1 MSEGI
6 VQNKKEPILA
16 AIGSFIIPGAGQI
29 YNGDSFIK
37 GLLILLGTTIGALFL
52 VIPGLIIW
60 LYGIY
65 DAYSVSK
72 KINSGKI
79 PNKEVPGINIL
90 LFIIV
95 AIVWMVV
102 WFVIITI
109 LLAAVIAAFVFGMG
123 SSVNYSNVVSFTME
137 RMADGSITII
147 NCGGP
152 DTNKLEYVELSF
164 VDANGVTRG
173 PDTIDHLASYG
184 VTGTLDA
191 VGSTCSIDSKKCIN
205 PTHIV
210 VHGTFNDG
218 STQVLLAG
226 DV

>member
-1 MSEGI
+1 MNESV

-79 PNKEVPGINIL
+79 RNKEVPGINVL
-90 LFIIV
+90 LFIII
-95 AIVWMVV
+95 AIVWIFI
-102 WFVIITI
+102 WFIITI
-109 LLAAVIAAFVFGMG
+109 ILAAVIAAFVFGMG
-123 SSVNYSNVVSFTME
+123 SSVQNTHNVGFSLE
-137 RMADGSITII
+137 GMADGTVIIT
-147 NCGGP
+147 NEGGP
-152 DTNKLEYVELSF
+152 DINKLNKVEISF

-173 PDTIDHLASYG
+173 PDTIDHLKEYG
-184 VTGTLDA
+184 VTGSLDS
-191 VGSTCSIDSKKCIN
+191 VGSTCRIDKNIRLSPSQVN
-205 PTHIV
+205 VT
-210 VHGTFNDG
+210 GTFDDG
-218 STQVLLAG
+218 TVQTLAEF
-226 DV
+226 DF

>member
-1 MSEGI
+1 MSEGV

-37 GLLILLGTTIGALFL
+37 GILILLGTTIGTLFL

-109 LLAAVIAAFVFGMG
+109 LLAAVIAAFIFGMG
-123 SSVNYSNVVSFTME
+123 SSVQETHVVSFIAE
-137 RMADGSITII
+137 RTSDGSLTIV
-147 NCGGP
+147 NEGGR
-152 DTNKLEYVELSF
+152 DINKLKYVELSF
-164 VDANGVTRG
+164 VDASGATVG
-173 PDTIDHLASYG
+173 PDTIDNLSIYG
-184 VTGTLDA
+184 VTGTLDS
-191 VGSTCSIDSKKCIN
+191 VGSSCTIDSKKCKN
-205 PTHIV
+205 PTQIILR
-210 VHGTFNDG
+210 GIFNDG
-218 STQVLLAG
+218 STQVLLSG
-226 DV
+226 VI

>member
-1 MSEGI
+1 MNEGV

-65 DAYSVSK
+65 DAYKMSE
-72 KINSGKI
+72 KINAGTV
-79 PNKEVPGINIL
+79 PNREVSGINLL

-123 SSVNYSNVVSFTME
+123 SSVQETHVVSFIADRTS
-137 RMADGSITII
+137 DGSLTIV
-147 NCGGP
+147 NEGGR
-152 DTNKLEYVELSF
+152 DINKLEYVELSF
-164 VDANGVTRG
+164 VDANGATVG
-173 PDTIDHLASYG
+173 PDTIDNLSGYG
-184 VTGTLDA
+184 VTGTLDT
-191 VGSTCSIDSKKCIN
+191 VGSSCTIDGKKCTN
-205 PTHIV
+205 PTQIILR
-210 VHGTFNDG
+210 GTFNDG
-218 STQVLLAG
+218 STQVLFAG
-226 DV
+226 VI